1 MRIVDTYNEGGIK
14 QFASDEE
21 FERIGSG
28 SYGTVYGYKGF
39 AIKYIHDPSD
49 YGNNDVQ
56 ALKDLSHL
64 DCIPTLYAVVDN
76 RLIIT
81 DKIIGENV
89 KSYVHKDDNSLN
101 IGEEILDHLNDILSS
116 ILFNGY
122 SPQDVH
128 WNNVMIETSTKTL
141 KIVDLGFF
149 FKHEKEYNDNNYSTD
164 DGYQDALDWVG
175 KDFRKYFR
183 KLNELS
189 LNKYLEAKAM

>member
-39 AIKYIHDPSD
+39 AIKYLYDLEDSF
-49 YGNNDVQ
+49 GNNDVQ
-56 ALKDLSHL
+56 ALKDLCHL
-64 DCIPTLYAVVDN
+64 DCIPTLYAVVDG

-81 DKIIGENV
+81 ERIIGENV
-89 KSYVHKDDNSLN
+89 KSYVHKDDNELN
-101 IGEEILDHLNDILSS
+101 LDEGIIEHFSNILTD

-149 FKHEKEYNDNNYSTD
+149 YKHEKDYNENTYSTN

-175 KDFRKYFR
+175 KDLRKYFR

-189 LNKYLEAKAM
+189 LNKYLQAM